1 MNYFTLLTLLGASCV
16 VAPSSFCQN
25 PSTASETRFQFR
37 ERGLVVYRVEAVAS
51 SALSTGGG
59 SDWIKAWPEKAGA
72 RPVELGSRVVLRL
85 KAGADLESILSG
97 GSLRLART
105 VSTNL
110 FILQA
115 PGTLSALHEAQRLAQ
130 LPEVLLSHPVQ
141 RRQQIRR
148 HGPYAARPNDTY
160 FSDQWNLENRAANG
174 ASLGLD
180 LNVRA
185 AWPVTRGENA
195 IVAIADDGVELS
207 HPEFVVHSS
216 NGLHFNFET
225 STTNAMPVDAGDNHS
240 TAVAGLVLAQAG
252 NRRGMAGVA
261 PSSRL
266 ASWKIFRGDNLT
278 ASDEAM
284 MDMFQYRSNVI
295 SVENHSWGNAD
306 FPQLGPTPLESI
318 GIANAIQ
325 FGRGGRGVVMV
336 RSAGNGREESMNAN
350 DDGYANDSRVI
361 TVAGVRG
368 DGRAAS
374 YSNPGSCLLVA
385 APGGDSDRNLFT
397 TDRQGSSAGFNTGS
411 YTNDFADYAFSPD
424 IFGTSFAAPQV
435 AGLAALL
442 LSANTNLTCR
452 DVQQILIFSARHFDL
467 SDPDVKLNSA
477 GFQVSHNVGFGVPNA
492 GWAVA
497 LAAAW
502 TNRPAPTTVTAVSGV
517 PQSIPD
523 DGLRVVVTGASVPAN
538 LLSIPASPGTGPH
551 ADSPTASL
559 PLVDVGLS
567 NGPLT
572 NDLTGK
578 AALIQRGGGM
588 FFEKI
593 QFAAQAGAA
602 FAIIYNHID
611 ATDRFLMGGTDFVP
625 IPAVMIDQNSGE
637 ALRAHLQQD
646 PSTAAKIQ
654 LNAVSY
660 SFNVTNT
667 LICEHV
673 GVRVQA
679 SHSRRG
685 DLRIT
690 LLSPHGT
697 RSVLQHANLDDT
709 PGPSDW
715 TYYSTHYFFEG
726 SAGDWTVSISDEESS
741 SAGTVQSVELI
752 LRGVSITDSDSDGLD
767 DGWEAA
773 RLGSLALG
781 PKDDPDGDGC
791 SNVREQIMG
800 TNPNASDVAFALD
813 LSSWNETLGRLSWP
827 GMTNRTY
834 EILVGTNVAAPM
846 NLITNLPGR
855 FPETEW
861 FTPYTNLAN
870 EFFRARTV
878 TP

>member
-1 MNYFTLLTLLGASCV
+1 MNYFTLLTLLGALWV
-16 VAPSSFCQN
+16 VAPSSFSQN
-25 PSTASETRFQFR
+25 PSATSETRFQFR
-37 ERGLVVYRVEAVAS
+37 ERGVVVYRVETAAPP
-51 SALSTGGG
+51 ALSPGSG

-72 RPVELGSRVVLRL
+72 RPVELGSRVVLQL
-85 KAGADLESILSG
+85 KTGAGLESILNG
-97 GSLRLART
+97 RSLRLART
-105 VSTNL
+105 VSTNV

-115 PGTLSALHEAQRLAQ
+115 PDAPSALREAQRLAP
-130 LPEVLLSHPVQ
+130 LPDVLLSHPVQ

-148 HGPYAARPNDTY
+148 HGPYAARPDDTY
-160 FSDQWNLENRAANG
+160 FSDQWNLENRSANG

-185 AWPVTRGENA
+185 AWPATRGEGA
-195 IVAIADDGVELS
+195 IVAVADDGVELS
-207 HPEFVVHSS
+207 HPEFVVHAD

-225 STTNAMPVDAGDNHS
+225 GTTNAMPVDVGDNHS
-240 TAVAGLVLAQAG
+240 TAVAGLALAEANNG
-252 NRRGMAGVA
+252 RGMAGVA
-261 PSSRL
+261 PSALL

-284 MDMFQYRSNVI
+284 MDMFQYRSNVVC
-295 SVENHSWGNAD
+295 VENHSWGNAD

-318 GIANAIQ
+318 GIANAIA

-361 TVAGVRG
+361 TVAGVRS

-374 YSNPGSCLLVA
+374 YSNPGACVLVA
-385 APGGDSDRNLFT
+385 APGGDADRNLFT
-397 TDRQGSSAGFNTGS
+397 TDRQGSAAGFNTGF
-411 YTNDFADYAFSPD
+411 YTNDFADYASSPD
-424 IFGTSFAAPQV
+424 IFGTSFATPQV
-435 AGLAALL
+435 AGLSALV
-442 LSANTNLTCR
+442 LSANTNLAYR
-452 DVQQILIFSARHFDL
+452 DVQQILILSARHFDL
-467 SDPDVKLNSA
+467 ADADLKLNGA
-477 GFQVSHNVGFGVPNA
+477 GLGVSHNVGFGVPDA

-502 TNRPAPTTVTAVSGV
+502 TNRPALTTVTAVSNV
-517 PQSIPD
+517 QQSIPD
-523 DGLRVVVTGASVPAN
+523 DGLRVVVTGTSVPPN

-559 PLVDVGLS
+559 PLVDVGLA
-567 NGPLT
+567 NAPLT

-593 QFAAQAGAA
+593 GFAAQAGAA

-611 ATDRFLMGGTDFVP
+611 GTDRFLMGGTDFVP

-637 ALRAHLQQD
+637 ALRAYLQQD
-646 PSTAAKIQ
+646 PSVTARIQ
-654 LNAVSY
+654 LNPVSY
-660 SFNVTNT
+660 IFNVTNA
-667 LICEHV
+667 LICEHI
-673 GVRVQA
+673 GVRMQA

-690 LLSPHGT
+690 LLSPQGT
-697 RSVLQHANLDDT
+697 RSVLQHVNLDDA

-715 TYYSTHYFFEG
+715 TYSSTHHFFESSTG
-726 SAGDWTVSISDEESS
+726 AWTVSISDEEPLG
-741 SAGTVQSVELI
+741 AGTVQSIELI
-752 LRGVSITDSDSDGLD
+752 LRGVAIADTDADGLD
-767 DGWEAA
+767 DGWETA
-773 RLGSLALG
+773 RLGSLASG
-781 PKDDPDGDGC
+781 PKDDPDGDGY
-791 SNVREQIMG
+791 SNAREQIMG
-800 TNPNASDVAFALD
+800 TDPNAVGTPFRLD
-813 LSSWNETLGRLSWP
+813 LSVWNETLGRLSWP
-827 GMTNRTY
+827 SMTNRTY
-834 EILVGTNVAAPM
+834 EIFGGSDVTAPL

-861 FTPYTNLAN
+861 FTPYTNLAKG
-870 EFFRARTV
+870 FFRVRAV